1 MAERSGF
8 EPEVEGYPLL
18 SLNIRVSCHAFQSRG
33 YGDFQGVYAY
43 VVILQHEAD
52 VWADFPDESHRT
64 GLGGY
69 R

>member
-8 EPEVEGYPLL
+8 EPEVEVYPLH

-33 YGDFQGVYAY
+33 YGDFQGVYDY

-52 VWADFPDESHRT
+52 V
-64 GLGGY
+64 
-69 R
+69 